1 LGATFTADAPD
12 FTMAASPATVGVVAF
27 TAGAA
32 GVTRAVP
39 GRLGLTVMRAVSL
52 GGAVLIAVVPDLDC
66 GTAAIGALGLS
77 GETGAAAPGLTGET
91 GMTGLTGETA
101 TGTAPGT
108 AGLTATGVTG
118 GVAGLMAATAAAPAA
133 APTTAAA
140 ATGRTGFGAT
150 TGIGVA
156 GLAVEETTVVLAG
169 VRRGGATVGLGGS
182 EEDESGAAGGFM
194 DNGVGTRGGGATD
207 VVFFSGVSG
216 SGSSTDVDDDG
227 TPGVAGW
234 LDRIVA
240 GRIGMAGAASIRRV
254 PGGGGAGMDA
264 VFFAAVGRTKGLA
277 TVTASGLRMGGA
289 DSDFSG
295 NGAAGTSATAGIS
308 GAAGFT
314 SGLFSRK
321 DSSASFATMGAAM
334 IGAATSA
341 IFSAMGVGF
350 GGSTTGTM
358 AAGIGGGTEGT
369 AGFGTAGTGSK
380 LETSAGLGTTMGVG
394 TGTAA
399 AMGDDLAFGG
409 GGRSPG
415 ATIRP
420 VRDFGGGSGMAE
432 AGVTATGTGGGV
444 VPIGPDSI
452 FGDGKGGAE
461 SEEVLRSGGG
471 VSIPVLAF
479 ACESGETPGRRPLPV
494 FVRTFAGGGGTL
506 ARRPV
511 RILGGTVG
519 TDEVFGVGG
528 ATWASAAGVGVGV
541 GGRSTRR
548 KEPVGRFTCTGTG
561 IPSGV
566 VGRPGEPITPL
577 LGAMVETGS
586 VGFFAEEAPNG
597 ARGGM
602 TVSGGCGATAS
613 GTAMAPACI
622 GSGGVIG
629 VGGLAKALGIG
640 GGVTGTGGGVA
651 STGGLARTT
660 GAGGIGVEGVTVGS
674 VCVAGSAGG
683 RALWEIGSSNSP
695 SSTLPLCTKTFALGF
710 ATTTR
715 GGAVIL
721 PEGDVAGAPVSGGAA
736 GAAVPLLAPRTWE
749 GAASGLRCG
758 KSGVVFAAGGAPVSG
773 GAAGLWGGSAV
784 GAGAMEPDGGR
795 ETVLI
800 GLVTAVDHAGGT
812 LEIGAGVIPG
822 ERIAAGF
829 IGRVVAAEIFG
840 RGAGMVVE
848 AGLSGRGGNAMRRV
862 SRFGGFCSG
871 FSDSGGL
878 PASAMV
884 VVFIGISVN
893 VQWRSW

>member
-1 LGATFTADAPD
+1 MGV
-12 FTMAASPATVGVVAF
+12 AAL
-27 TAGAA
+27 TAGA
-32 GVTRAVP
+32 TRAVP

-66 GTAAIGALGLS
+66 GTAAMGTLGLR
-77 GETGAAAPGLTGET
+77 GETGAAAPGATGLTGET
-91 GMTGLTGETA
+91 GRTGLTGETA
-101 TGTAPGT
+101 TGVAPGM

-118 GVAGLMAATAAAPAA
+118 GVAGFMAATAAAPAA

-140 ATGRTGFGAT
+140 ATGRTGFGAA
-150 TGIGVA
+150 TGAGVAGEVA
-156 GLAVEETTVVLAG
+156 GLAVEEITVVLAG
-169 VRRGGATVGLGGS
+169 VRRGGATVGLGGR

-194 DNGVGTRGGGATD
+194 DNRVGTRGGGATD

-216 SGSSTDVDDDG
+216 PGSSTDVDDDG

-234 LDRIVA
+234 LDRMVA
-240 GRIGMAGAASIRRV
+240 GRIGMAGAESSRCV

-289 DSDFSG
+289 DSGFSG
-295 NGAAGTSATAGIS
+295 NGAAGFSS
-308 GAAGFT
+308 GF
-314 SGLFSRK
+314 FSRK
-321 DSSASFATMGAAM
+321 DSSASFATTDAAM
-334 IGAATSA
+334 MGAATSA

-350 GGSTTGTM
+350 GGSTTGSKAAGMGGGTTGSSGLGTM
-358 AAGIGGGTEGT
+358 AAGTGGGTEG
-369 AGFGTAGTGSK
+369 ASGFGTATTGTGSK
-380 LETSAGLGTTMGVG
+380 LETSAGLGTTMGVE
-394 TGTAA
+394 TGTTA
-399 AMGDDLAFGG
+399 AMGDDLALGG
-409 GGRSPG
+409 GGKSPG
-415 ATIRP
+415 ATIRL
-420 VRDFGGGSGMAE
+420 VRAFGGGNGVAE
-432 AGVTATGTGGGV
+432 AGVTSAGGSGV
-444 VPIGPDSI
+444 AIGPDSI

-494 FVRTFAGGGGTL
+494 LVRTFEGGGGGTL

-528 ATWASAAGVGVGV
+528 ATWASASGLGVGV

-548 KEPVGRFTCTGTG
+548 REPVGRFTCTGTG

-566 VGRPGEPITPL
+566 VGRPGELITPL

-586 VGFFAEEAPNG
+586 VGFFAREAPAG
-597 ARGGM
+597 ARGGI
-602 TVSGGCGATAS
+602 TLSGGCGVNVS
-613 GTAMAPACI
+613 GTGMAPACI

-651 STGGLARTT
+651 SMGGLARTT

-683 RALWEIGSSNSP
+683 RASWEIGSSNSP
-695 SSTLPLCTKTFALGF
+695 SSTLPLFTKTFALGF

-715 GGAVIL
+715 GGAAIL
-721 PEGDVAGAPVSGGAA
+721 PEGEVAGAPVTGGAA
-736 GAAVPLLAPRTWE
+736 GAAVPLLAPRTWV

-773 GAAGLWGGSAV
+773 GAAGLLGGSAV
-784 GAGAMEPDGGR
+784 GADAIEPEGGR
-795 ETVLI
+795 EIVLI
-800 GLVTAVDHAGGT
+800 GLVTAVDQAGGT

-822 ERIAAGF
+822 ERTAAGF

-840 RGAGMVVE
+840 RGAGMEIE

-871 FSDSGGL
+871 FSGSGGL

-893 VQWRSW
+893 VQWRNW